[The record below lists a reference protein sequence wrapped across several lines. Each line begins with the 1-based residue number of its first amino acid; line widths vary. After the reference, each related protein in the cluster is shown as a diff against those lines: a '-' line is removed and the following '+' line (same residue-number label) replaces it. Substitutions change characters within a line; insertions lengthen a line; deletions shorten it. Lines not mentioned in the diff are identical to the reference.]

1 MTGAL
6 FHDGARQPGTDA
18 PAWRGARGFT
28 LIETM
33 VTLVILVLAAAVVVP
48 AISKTSL
55 GELRSTCAKVAG
67 TVRATYDQA
76 ALTGKSHRLAFD
88 LKAQVIKVEVDKGRE
103 GGGTAGLM
111 ALADIMSAG
120 PGADRP
126 TPQDTLKGLGK
137 SPDPKGKAVD
147 EVQPPKEL
155 LALLGG
161 TTDDT
166 TAVGLA
172 EYAPAGHDLKM
183 PQDVR
188 LLSVWVEGMSQPATE
203 GVVYLTFYPGG
214 HTEPALIHL
223 TTKEGTVF
231 TVRVEALTGDTAIA
245 DSYLEEKR

>member
-1 MTGAL
+1 MRPGA
-6 FHDGARQPGTDA
+6 GA
-18 PAWRGARGFT
+18 PAWRSARGFT
-28 LIETM
+28 LIETI

-55 GELRSTCAKVAG
+55 GELRTTCAKVAG

-76 ALTGKSHRLAFD
+76 ALTGMSHRLAFD
-88 LKAQVIKVEVDKGRE
+88 LKAQVIKVEVDKGRA
-103 GGGTAGLM
+103 GGGSAGLM

-120 PGADRP
+120 PGGAQRP

-137 SPDPKGKAVD
+137 TADPKAKPVD

-161 TTDDT
+161 TTDET

-172 EYAPAGHDLKM
+172 EYAPAGHDLKL
-183 PQDVR
+183 PQDIK
-188 LLSVWVEGMSQPATE
+188 LLSVWVEGMSQPATD

-223 TTKEGTVF
+223 TTPEGTIF
-231 TVRVEALTGDTAIA
+231 TVRVEGLTGDTAIA